1 MLLLFNRRK
10 TLTPL
15 AIILAVDIKSQKI
28 LFEDFKNAIAFATSL
43 AFGEDPANVTYDS
56 NILWM
61 HLMKCL
67 DEKQITCFPKSTEKS
82 LKMSVQVLVAIE
94 LYFKCCM
101 SYN

>member
-1 MLLLFNRRK
+1 MLLFFNRRK

-61 HLMKCL
+61 HLMKCF
-67 DEKQITCFPKSTEKS
+67 DEKQITCFPKITKKRVSKCQS
-82 LKMSVQVLVAIE
+82 RLAAIE